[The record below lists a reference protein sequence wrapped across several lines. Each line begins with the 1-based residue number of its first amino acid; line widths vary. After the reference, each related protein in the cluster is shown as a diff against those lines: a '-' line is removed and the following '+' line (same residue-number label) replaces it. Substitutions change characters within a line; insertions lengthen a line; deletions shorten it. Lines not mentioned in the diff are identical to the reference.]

1 MTVPMLETPTTAA
14 PPPVPGTGGRRRGW
28 SPSLVVGAVL
38 LGLILALAVVSF
50 FWTPYALDDARS
62 GGRLSGPSAAHWAGT
77 DRLGRDQFTQLMLGA
92 RTAVWIGVSS
102 VAVAFAIGV
111 PLGLLA
117 ASAGRLVDDAVIGLI
132 DIVIAFPTLL
142 LAMLLVT
149 VYGASS
155 LVAVVAIGVGISA
168 EVGRLARI
176 SASRIFT
183 QDYVLAA
190 RTCGTGPIMILL
202 RHVLPNIWHTLL
214 VQGTLAF
221 GVAVVAEASLS
232 YLGLGTPPPAPS
244 WGRMLQEAQ
253 STVAVAPWN
262 VLLPGLAVAVAVVG
276 VNLLGDGLRELLDPQ
291 LRRVRRAAPQRRRD
305 TTGAGRRD
313 AGGRTDGGGR

>member
-1 MTVPMLETPTTAA
+1 MMETTG
-14 PPPVPGTGGRRRGW
+14 PPVAPSRPGRGW
-28 SPSLVVGAVL
+28 RSPSFVIGAVL
-38 LGLILALAVVSF
+38 LLAVLGLALVSL
-50 FWTPYALDDARS
+50 FWTPYGLDRAQP
-62 GGRLSGPSAAHWAGT
+62 GARLSAPSAQHWAGT

-102 VAVAFAIGV
+102 VVVAFAIGI

-117 ASAGRLVDDAVIGLI
+117 AAAGRLVEDAVVGVI

-149 VYGASS
+149 VYGAST
-155 LVAVVAIGVGISA
+155 AVAISAIGIGVSA
-168 EVGRLARI
+168 EVARLTRI

-190 RTCGTGPIMILL
+190 RTCGTGPVMILL

-214 VQGTLAF
+214 VQATLAF
-221 GVAVVAEASLS
+221 GIAVIAEASLS

-253 STVAVAPWN
+253 STVSMAPWN

-276 VNLLGDGLRELLDPQ
+276 VNLLGDGLREILDPQ
-291 LRRVRRAAPQRRRD
+291 LRHVRRAA
-305 TTGAGRRD
+305 GR
-313 AGGRTDGGGR
+313 

>member
-1 MTVPMLETPTTAA
+1 MSTPLVEASETVDAITAPTR
-14 PPPVPGTGGRRRGW
+14 PRRGW
-28 SPSLVVGAVL
+28 RSPSLIVGSVL
-38 LGLILALAVVSF
+38 LLVIIAVALVSLV
-50 FWTPYALDDARS
+50 WTPYGLDQTDSAAR
-62 GGRLSGPSAAHWAGT
+62 LAGPSAQHWAGT

-92 RTAVWIGVSS
+92 RTAVQIGVAS

-117 ASAGRLVDDAVIGLI
+117 AAAGRLVDNAVVGAI

-149 VYGASS
+149 VYGAST
-155 LVAVVAIGVGISA
+155 AVAISAIGIGVSA
-168 EVGRLARI
+168 EVARLTRI
-176 SASRIFT
+176 SAGRVFT

-190 RTCGTGPIMILL
+190 RTCGTSTVAILI
-202 RHVLPNIWHTLL
+202 RHVLPNIWHTLV

-221 GVAVVAEASLS
+221 GIAVIAEASLS

-253 STVAVAPWN
+253 STVSVAPWN
-262 VLLPGLAVAVAVVG
+262 VLLPGLAVAIAVIG
-276 VNLLGDGLRELLDPQ
+276 VNLFGDGLRDVLDPQ
-291 LRRVRRAAPQRRRD
+291 LRQEGRAA
-305 TTGAGRRD
+305 GR
-313 AGGRTDGGGR
+313 

>member
-1 MTVPMLETPTTAA
+1 MI
-14 PPPVPGTGGRRRGW
+14 
-28 SPSLVVGAVL
+28 GAVL
-38 LGLILALAVVSF
+38 LLAVFVAAAVSL
-50 FWTPYALDDARS
+50 FWTPYPLDTVQPGA
-62 GGRLSGPSAAHWAGT
+62 RLSGPSAEHWAGT

-92 RTAVWIGVSS
+92 RTAVGIGLSS
-102 VAVAFAIGV
+102 VAVAFALGV

-117 ASAGRLVDDAVIGLI
+117 ASAGRLVDDAVIGVI

-149 VYGASS
+149 VYGAST
-155 LVAVVAIGVGISA
+155 AVAISAIGIGVSA
-168 EVGRLARI
+168 EVARLTRI
-176 SASRIFT
+176 SANRVLT

-190 RTCGTGPIMILL
+190 RTCGTGPVTILV

-214 VQGTLAF
+214 VQGALAF
-221 GVAVVAEASLS
+221 GIAVIAEASLS

-253 STVAVAPWN
+253 STVSVAPWN

-276 VNLLGDGLRELLDPQ
+276 VNLLGDGLREVLDPQ
-291 LRRVRRAAPQRRRD
+291 LRTRRRV
-305 TTGAGRRD
+305 AGR
-313 AGGRTDGGGR
+313 

>member
-1 MTVPMLETPTTAA
+1 VTVPLLEPPTVTEPGVPAA
-14 PPPVPGTGGRRRGW
+14 RRRRRGW
-28 SPSLVVGAVL
+28 SPSLIVGAVL
-38 LGLILALAVVSF
+38 IGLIVALALISV
-50 FWTPYALDDARS
+50 FWTPYGFDDAS
-62 GGRLSGPSAAHWAGT
+62 AGGRLAAPSGAHWAGT

-92 RTAVWIGVSS
+92 RTAVWIGLSS
-102 VAVAFAIGV
+102 VGVAFAIGI

-149 VYGASS
+149 VYGAS
-155 LVAVVAIGVGISA
+155 AVVAIVAIGIGVSA
-168 EVGRLARI
+168 EVARLTRI
-176 SASRIFT
+176 SAGRIFT

-190 RTCGTGPIMILL
+190 RTCGTGPVMILV

-214 VQGTLAF
+214 VQATLAF
-221 GVAVVAEASLS
+221 GIAVIAEASLS

-253 STVAVAPWN
+253 STVSVAPWN
-262 VLLPGLAVAVAVVG
+262 VLLPGLAVAVAVIG

-291 LRRVRRAAPQRRRD
+291 LHRTRRRARR
-305 TTGAGRRD
+305 
-313 AGGRTDGGGR
+313 

>member
-1 MTVPMLETPTTAA
+1 MTSVPVLETPRPASATRA
-14 PPPVPGTGGRRRGW
+14 RRGW
-28 SPSLVVGAVL
+28 SPSLVTGAALLGAV
-38 LGLILALAVVSF
+38 LALAVVSLV
-50 FWTPYALDDARS
+50 WTPFGLDQAQP
-62 GGRLSGPSAAHWAGT
+62 GERLSGPSAAHWAGT

-92 RTAVWIGVSS
+92 RTAVWVGLSS

-117 ASAGRLVDDAVIGLI
+117 ATAGRLVDDAVIGLI

-149 VYGASS
+149 VYGASTA
-155 LVAVVAIGVGISA
+155 VAVGAIGVGISA
-168 EVGRLARI
+168 EVARLTRI
-176 SASRIFT
+176 STSRILT

-190 RTCGTGPIMILL
+190 RTCGTGPVMILV

-214 VQGTLAF
+214 VQATLAF
-221 GVAVVAEASLS
+221 GIAVIAEASLS

-253 STVAVAPWN
+253 STVGVAPWN
-262 VLLPGLAVAVAVVG
+262 VLLPGLAVAVTVVG
-276 VNLLGDGLRELLDPQ
+276 LNLLGDGLRETLDPQ
-291 LRRVRRAAPQRRRD
+291 LRRNRRAVTR
-305 TTGAGRRD
+305 
-313 AGGRTDGGGR
+313 

>member
-1 MTVPMLETPTTAA
+1 MMETAVPAATPAR
-14 PPPVPGTGGRRRGW
+14 PRRDWR
-28 SPSLVVGAVL
+28 SPSFVIGAVL
-38 LGLILALAVVSF
+38 LLAVLALALVSLV
-50 FWTPYALDDARS
+50 WTPYPLDQAQPAA
-62 GGRLSGPSAAHWAGT
+62 RLSQPSAQHWAGT

-92 RTAVWIGVSS
+92 RTAVGIGLSS
-102 VAVAFAIGV
+102 VAVAFAIGI

-117 ASAGRLVDDAVIGLI
+117 AAAGRLVDDAVIGVI

-149 VYGASS
+149 VYGASTA
-155 LVAVVAIGVGISA
+155 VAVSAIGIGVSA
-168 EVGRLARI
+168 EVARLTRI

-190 RTCGTGPIMILL
+190 RTCGTGPLMILL

-214 VQGTLAF
+214 VQATLAF
-221 GVAVVAEASLS
+221 GIAVIAEASLS

-253 STVAVAPWN
+253 STVSVAPWN
-262 VLLPGLAVAVAVVG
+262 VLLPGIAVAVAVIG
-276 VNLLGDGLRELLDPQ
+276 VNLLGDGLREILDPQ
-291 LRRVRRAAPQRRRD
+291 LRQERRVV
-305 TTGAGRRD
+305 GR
-313 AGGRTDGGGR
+313 

>member
-1 MTVPMLETPTTAA
+1 MTETTE
-14 PPPVPGTGGRRRGW
+14 PPVAPARPGRGW
-28 SPSLVVGAVL
+28 RSPSFVIGAVL
-38 LGLILALAVVSF
+38 LLAVLGLALVSL
-50 FWTPYALDDARS
+50 FWTPYGLDRAQP
-62 GGRLSGPSAAHWAGT
+62 GARLSQPSPQHWAGT
-77 DRLGRDQFTQLMLGA
+77 DRLGRDQLTQLMLGA

-102 VAVAFAIGV
+102 VVVAFAIGI

-117 ASAGRLVDDAVIGLI
+117 AAAGRLVEDAVVGVI

-149 VYGASS
+149 VYGAST
-155 LVAVVAIGVGISA
+155 AVAISAIGIGVSA
-168 EVGRLARI
+168 EVARLTRI

-190 RTCGTGPIMILL
+190 RTCGTGPVMILL

-214 VQGTLAF
+214 VQATLAF
-221 GVAVVAEASLS
+221 GIAVIAEASLS

-253 STVAVAPWN
+253 STVSMAPWN

-276 VNLLGDGLRELLDPQ
+276 VNLLGDGLREILDPQ
-291 LRRVRRAAPQRRRD
+291 LRHGRRAA
-305 TTGAGRRD
+305 GR
-313 AGGRTDGGGR
+313 

>member
-1 MTVPMLETPTTAA
+1 METAVPAATPVR
-14 PPPVPGTGGRRRGW
+14 PRRGW
-28 SPSLVVGAVL
+28 RSPSLVIGAVL
-38 LGLILALAVVSF
+38 LLAVLALALVSL
-50 FWTPYALDDARS
+50 FWTPYPLDQAQP
-62 GGRLSGPSAAHWAGT
+62 GARLSQPSAQHWAGT

-92 RTAVWIGVSS
+92 RTAVGIGLSS
-102 VAVAFAIGV
+102 VAVAFAIGI

-117 ASAGRLVDDAVIGLI
+117 AAAGRLVDDAVVGVI

-149 VYGASS
+149 VYGASTA
-155 LVAVVAIGVGISA
+155 VAVGAIGIGVSA
-168 EVGRLARI
+168 EVARLTRI

-190 RTCGTGPIMILL
+190 RTCGTGPLMILL

-214 VQGTLAF
+214 VQATLAF
-221 GVAVVAEASLS
+221 GIAVIAEASLS

-253 STVAVAPWN
+253 STVSVAPWN
-262 VLLPGLAVAVAVVG
+262 VLLPGIAVAVAVVG
-276 VNLLGDGLRELLDPQ
+276 VNLLGDGLREILDPQ
-291 LRRVRRAAPQRRRD
+291 LRQERRV
-305 TTGAGRRD
+305 AGR
-313 AGGRTDGGGR
+313 

>member
-1 MTVPMLETPTTAA
+1 MTTPLIEASETVDAIAA
-14 PPPVPGTGGRRRGW
+14 PTRPRRGW
-28 SPSLVVGAVL
+28 RSPSLIVGSVL
-38 LGLILALAVVSF
+38 LLVVLALALVSLV
-50 FWTPYALDDARS
+50 WTPYGLDQADPAAR
-62 GGRLSGPSAAHWAGT
+62 LAGPSAQHWAGT

-102 VAVAFAIGV
+102 VAVAFALGT

-117 ASAGRLVDDAVIGLI
+117 AAAGRLVDDAVAGVI

-149 VYGASS
+149 VYGASTT
-155 LVAVVAIGVGISA
+155 VAISAIGIGVSA
-168 EVGRLARI
+168 EVARLARI
-176 SASRIFT
+176 SASRVFT

-190 RTCGTGPIMILL
+190 RTCGTSTPVILI

-214 VQGTLAF
+214 VQATLAF
-221 GVAVVAEASLS
+221 GVAVIAEASLS

-253 STVAVAPWN
+253 STVGVAPWN

-276 VNLLGDGLRELLDPQ
+276 VNLLGDGLREIGDPQ
-291 LRRVRRAAPQRRRD
+291 LRTRRRA
-305 TTGAGRRD
+305 TGR
-313 AGGRTDGGGR
+313 

>member
-1 MTVPMLETPTTAA
+1 VTTVPTVLSPAA
-14 PPPVPGTGGRRRGW
+14 RPRSGW
-28 SPSLVVGAVL
+28 RSPSFVIGAVL
-38 LGLILALAVVSF
+38 LLTVLVPAAVSL
-50 FWTPYALDDARS
+50 FWTPYPLDQAQPGAR
-62 GGRLSGPSAAHWAGT
+62 LTGPSAAHWAGT

-92 RTAVWIGVSS
+92 RTAVGIGLSS
-102 VAVAFAIGV
+102 VAVAFALGV

-117 ASAGRLVDDAVIGLI
+117 ASAGRLVDDAVIGVI

-149 VYGASS
+149 VYGAST
-155 LVAVVAIGVGISA
+155 AVAISAIGIGVSA
-168 EVGRLARI
+168 EVARLTRI
-176 SASRIFT
+176 SANRVLT

-190 RTCGTGPIMILL
+190 RTCGTGPVTILV

-214 VQGTLAF
+214 VQATLAF
-221 GVAVVAEASLS
+221 GIAVIAEASLS

-253 STVAVAPWN
+253 STVSVAPWN

-276 VNLLGDGLRELLDPQ
+276 VNLIGDGLREVLDPQ
-291 LRRVRRAAPQRRRD
+291 LRQGRRV
-305 TTGAGRRD
+305 AGR
-313 AGGRTDGGGR
+313 

>member
-1 MTVPMLETPTTAA
+1 MPARSEASTGMSTPLLEASETVDTVKAPTQ
-14 PPPVPGTGGRRRGW
+14 RRRGW
-28 SPSLVVGAVL
+28 RSPSLIIGAVL
-38 LGLILALAVVSF
+38 LLLVIALALVSLV
-50 FWTPYALDDARS
+50 WTPYGLDQADPAARLAS
-62 GGRLSGPSAAHWAGT
+62 PSAQHWAGT

-117 ASAGRLVDDAVIGLI
+117 AAAGRLVDDAVVGVI

-149 VYGASS
+149 VYGAST
-155 LVAVVAIGVGISA
+155 AVAISAIGIGVSA
-168 EVGRLARI
+168 EVARLTRI
-176 SASRIFT
+176 SASRVFT

-190 RTCGTGPIMILL
+190 RTCGTGPVMILI

-214 VQGTLAF
+214 VQATLAF
-221 GVAVVAEASLS
+221 GVAVIAEASLS
-232 YLGLGTPPPAPS
+232 YLGLGTPPPSPS

-253 STVAVAPWN
+253 PTVSVAPWN

-276 VNLLGDGLRELLDPQ
+276 VNLLGDGLREELDPQ
-291 LRRVRRAAPQRRRD
+291 LRQGRRAV
-305 TTGAGRRD
+305 GR
-313 AGGRTDGGGR
+313 

>member
-1 MTVPMLETPTTAA
+1 VI
-14 PPPVPGTGGRRRGW
+14 
-28 SPSLVVGAVL
+28 GAVL
-38 LGLILALAVVSF
+38 LLAVLALAVVSL
-50 FWTPYALDDARS
+50 FWTPYPLDLAQPGARL
-62 GGRLSGPSAAHWAGT
+62 GGPSAQHWAGT
-77 DRLGRDQFTQLMLGA
+77 DRLGRDQFSQLMLGA
-92 RTAVWIGVSS
+92 RTAVWIGLSS

-117 ASAGRLVDDAVIGLI
+117 ASAGRIVDDAVVGVI

-149 VYGASS
+149 VYGASTA
-155 LVAVVAIGVGISA
+155 VAVSAIGIGVSA
-168 EVGRLARI
+168 EVARLTRI

-190 RTCGTGPIMILL
+190 RTCGTGPVMILV

-214 VQGTLAF
+214 VQATLAF
-221 GVAVVAEASLS
+221 GVAVIAEASLS

-253 STVAVAPWN
+253 STVSVAPWN
-262 VLLPGLAVAVAVVG
+262 VLLPGVAVAVAVVG
-276 VNLLGDGLRELLDPQ
+276 VNLLGDGLREILDPQ
-291 LRRVRRAAPQRRRD
+291 LRRGRRAA
-305 TTGAGRRD
+305 GR
-313 AGGRTDGGGR
+313 

>member
-1 MTVPMLETPTTAA
+1 MTVPLLEPAIVDAELATALA
-14 PPPVPGTGGRRRGW
+14 RRTRRRW
-28 SPSLVVGAVL
+28 SPSFVIGAVL
-38 LGLILALAVVSF
+38 LGVILALALVSLV
-50 FWTPYALDDARS
+50 WTPYGLDEARP
-62 GGRLSGPSAAHWAGT
+62 GGRLSGPSGSHWAGT

-92 RTAVWIGVSS
+92 RTAIYIGVSS
-102 VAVAFAIGV
+102 IAVAFAIGL

-117 ASAGRLVDDAVIGLI
+117 ASAGRKVDDAVIGLI

-155 LVAVVAIGVGISA
+155 AVAIVAIGVGVSA
-168 EVGRLARI
+168 EVARLTRI

-190 RTCGTGPIMILL
+190 RTCGTGPLMILI

-214 VQGTLAF
+214 VQATLAV
-221 GVAVVAEASLS
+221 GIAVIAEASLS
-232 YLGLGTPPPAPS
+232 YLGLGTPPPALS

-253 STVAVAPWN
+253 STVSVAPWN
-262 VLLPGLAVAVAVVG
+262 VLLPGIAVAVTVIG

-291 LRRVRRAAPQRRRD
+291 LRQSRRKADR
-305 TTGAGRRD
+305 
-313 AGGRTDGGGR
+313 

>member
-1 MTVPMLETPTTAA
+1 MTSVPVLETPRPTA
-14 PPPVPGTGGRRRGW
+14 GRRLRRGRW
-28 SPSLVVGAVL
+28 SPSLVAGAVL
-38 LGLILALAVVSF
+38 LGAVLALAVVSLV
-50 FWTPYALDDARS
+50 WTPFGLDEAQPDA
-62 GGRLSGPSAAHWAGT
+62 RLSGPSAAHWAGT

-92 RTAVWIGVSS
+92 RTALQVGLAS

-117 ASAGRLVDDAVIGLI
+117 AAAGRLVDDAVIGLI

-149 VYGASS
+149 VYGASTA
-155 LVAVVAIGVGISA
+155 VAVWAIGIGISA
-168 EVGRLARI
+168 EVARLTRI

-190 RTCGTGPIMILL
+190 RTCGTRPVMILV

-214 VQGTLAF
+214 VQATLAF
-221 GVAVVAEASLS
+221 GIAVIAEASLS

-253 STVAVAPWN
+253 STVSVAPWN
-262 VLLPGLAVAVAVVG
+262 VLLPGLAVAVTVIG
-276 VNLLGDGLRELLDPQ
+276 LNLLGDGLREALDPQ
-291 LRRVRRAAPQRRRD
+291 LRRDRRVVAR
-305 TTGAGRRD
+305 
-313 AGGRTDGGGR
+313 

>member
-1 MTVPMLETPTTAA
+1 MEATEPAVSPPTGARI
-14 PPPVPGTGGRRRGW
+14 RRDRR
-28 SPSLVVGAVL
+28 SPSLVIGAVL
-38 LGLILALAVVSF
+38 LLAVLTLALVSLL
-50 FWTPYALDDARS
+50 WTPYPLDQAQPGAR
-62 GGRLSGPSAAHWAGT
+62 LAGPSAQHWAGT

-92 RTAVWIGVSS
+92 RTAVWIGLSS

-117 ASAGRLVDDAVIGLI
+117 ASAGRFVEDAVVGVI

-149 VYGASS
+149 VYGASTA
-155 LVAVVAIGVGISA
+155 VAVSAIGIGVSA
-168 EVGRLARI
+168 EVARLTRI

-190 RTCGTGPIMILL
+190 RTCGTGPVMILV
-202 RHVLPNIWHTLL
+202 RHVLPNNWHTLL
-214 VQGTLAF
+214 VQATLAF
-221 GVAVVAEASLS
+221 GIAVIAEASLS

-253 STVAVAPWN
+253 STVSVAPWN

-276 VNLLGDGLRELLDPQ
+276 VNLLGDGLRVVLDPQ
-291 LRRVRRAAPQRRRD
+291 LRRSRRAA
-305 TTGAGRRD
+305 GR
-313 AGGRTDGGGR
+313 

>member
-1 MTVPMLETPTTAA
+1 V
-14 PPPVPGTGGRRRGW
+14 
-28 SPSLVVGAVL
+28 
-38 LGLILALAVVSF
+38 LALALMSL
-50 FWTPYALDDARS
+50 FWTPYPLDQAQP
-62 GGRLSGPSAAHWAGT
+62 GARLSQPSAQHWAGT

-92 RTAVWIGVSS
+92 RTAVGIGLSS
-102 VAVAFAIGV
+102 VAVAFAIGI

-117 ASAGRLVDDAVIGLI
+117 AAAGRLVDNAVIGVI

-149 VYGASS
+149 VYGASTA
-155 LVAVVAIGVGISA
+155 VAVSAIGIGVSA
-168 EVGRLARI
+168 EVARLTRI

-190 RTCGTGPIMILL
+190 RTCGTGPLMILL

-214 VQGTLAF
+214 VQATLAF
-221 GVAVVAEASLS
+221 GIAVIAEASLS

-253 STVAVAPWN
+253 STVSVAPWN
-262 VLLPGLAVAVAVVG
+262 VLLPGIAVAVAVVG
-276 VNLLGDGLRELLDPQ
+276 VNLLGDGLREILDPQ
-291 LRRVRRAAPQRRRD
+291 LRQERRVV
-305 TTGAGRRD
+305 GR
-313 AGGRTDGGGR
+313 